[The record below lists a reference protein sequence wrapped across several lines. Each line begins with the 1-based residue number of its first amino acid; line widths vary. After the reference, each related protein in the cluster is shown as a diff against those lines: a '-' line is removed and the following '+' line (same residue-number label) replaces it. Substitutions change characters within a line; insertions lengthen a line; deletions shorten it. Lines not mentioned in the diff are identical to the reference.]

1 MLNWH
6 FRKYFFKY
14 EDIDALV
21 LSLTVTLLECFMTD
35 VDWSRYA
42 AQTLKAELA
51 KAGVGYEELTR
62 RLQSIGVEESYK
74 GIASKINRGTFSFLF
89 FAQCM
94 KALGKKE
101 IRL

>member
-1 MLNWH
+1 
-6 FRKYFFKY
+6 
-14 EDIDALV
+14 
-21 LSLTVTLLECFMTD
+21 MTD
-35 VDWSRYA
+35 DEWKQYA

-51 KAGVGYEELTR
+51 KAGVGYEDLIQ
-62 RLQSIGVEESYK
+62 RLHAIGVDESYK

-94 KALGKKE
+94 KALDKAE

>member
-1 MLNWH
+1 
-6 FRKYFFKY
+6 
-14 EDIDALV
+14 
-21 LSLTVTLLECFMTD
+21 MTD
-35 VDWSRYA
+35 NEWKQYA

-62 RLQSIGVEESYK
+62 RLHSIGVDESYK

-94 KALGKKE
+94 KALGKNE